1 MSDSEQANAEMR
13 PRSRLLESAAY
24 VLLLVGPFIMNG
36 MLVLFGSLSQEF
48 VVNPSELMIA
58 IPAFMF
64 PFAILQL
71 FSGAIS
77 DVTGR
82 APVIMGGVSMSAAG
96 LAIAATSTS
105 VVTFATAHLI
115 MGIGW
120 GFINPVVIALVTDLT
135 LPRNVPVKMGIIG
148 AVGSIGVA
156 LGPFAAGLIVR
167 FGWRWFYASLLA
179 VSFLVLPTI
188 ALAKKPMHAPQAKSG
203 MRVFASHI
211 VQEWRRPAVLL
222 LMLMGFMFAQ
232 TYLATVV
239 WTSRALTGLI
249 SDQTLGNLLM
259 ASGLAAAVVG
269 VIAGQL
275 TKRNGVRS
283 PLIVGVAALI
293 LSGFV
298 LTSIDDLGN
307 PSSLPSITVALLAVA
322 VAAGMLYPVSIYYSQ
337 LLSPERRG
345 ALAGLL
351 MSAQFIGN
359 ALLPTIYE
367 PFFRVGPRTLFEA
380 ILGAS
385 MVYLVVA
392 AALYKKAPLKSQK
405 QS

>member
-1 MSDSEQANAEMR
+1 
-13 PRSRLLESAAY
+13 
-24 VLLLVGPFIMNG
+24 
-36 MLVLFGSLSQEF
+36 
-48 VVNPSELMIA
+48 MIA
-58 IPAFMF
+58 IPAFMV
-64 PFAILQL
+64 PFALLQL

-82 APVIMGGVSMSAAG
+82 APVIMGGVSMSAVG
-96 LAIAATSTS
+96 LAISATSTS
-105 VVTFATAHLI
+105 VVTFATAHII

-120 GFINPVVIALVTDLT
+120 GFINPAAIALVTDLT
-135 LPRNVPVKMGIIG
+135 PSRNVPAKMGIIG

-156 LGPFAAGLIVR
+156 LGPFAAGLIVK
-167 FGWRWFYASLLA
+167 FGWRWFYASLLV
-179 VSFLVLPTI
+179 VSFLVLPAV
-188 ALAKKPMHAPQAKSG
+188 ALARKPMPTQQTKSG
-203 MRVFASHI
+203 VRAFASHI
-211 VQEWRRPAVLL
+211 AQEWRRPAVIL

-275 TKRNGVRS
+275 TKRKGVRS
-283 PLIVGVAALI
+283 PLTVGIAALI
-293 LSGFV
+293 GSSLI
-298 LTSIDDLGN
+298 LTSINDLGD
-307 PSSLPSITVALLAVA
+307 PSNLPSITVALLVVA
-322 VAAGMLYPVSIYYSQ
+322 VAAGTLYPVSIYYSQ
-337 LLSPERRG
+337 MLSPERRG

-359 ALLPTIYE
+359 AILPTLYQ
-367 PFFRVGPRTLFEA
+367 PFFRAGTRMLFGA

-385 MVYLVVA
+385 VLYLIVA
-392 AALYKKAPLKSQK
+392 AALYKKAPLKLQK

>member
-1 MSDSEQANAEMR
+1 
-13 PRSRLLESAAY
+13 LLESAAY

-48 VVNPSELMIA
+48 VVDPSEVMIA
-58 IPAFMF
+58 IPAFMV
-64 PFAILQL
+64 PFALLQL

-82 APVIMGGVSMSAAG
+82 APVIMGGVSMSAIG
-96 LAIAATSTS
+96 LALSATSTS
-105 VVTFATAHLI
+105 VVTYATAHVI

-120 GFINPVVIALVTDLT
+120 GFINPAAIALVTDLT
-135 LPRNVPVKMGIIG
+135 PSRNVPAKMGIIG

-156 LGPFAAGLIVR
+156 LGPFAAGLIVK
-167 FGWRWFYASLLA
+167 FGWRWFYASLLV
-179 VSFLVLPTI
+179 VSFLVLPAI
-188 ALAKKPMHAPQAKSG
+188 ALARKPMHEPQAESAV
-203 MRVFASHI
+203 RAFASHI
-211 VQEWRRPAVLL
+211 AQEWHRPAVLL
-222 LMLMGFMFAQ
+222 LMFMGFMFAQ

-239 WTSRALTGLI
+239 WMSRALTGLI

-275 TKRNGVRS
+275 TKRKGVRS
-283 PLIVGVAALI
+283 PLIVGIAALI
-293 LSGFV
+293 GSSLV
-298 LTSIDDLGN
+298 LTSINDLEN
-307 PSSLPSITVALLAVA
+307 PSSLPSITIALLVVA
-322 VAAGMLYPVSIYYSQ
+322 VAAGTLYPVSIYYSQ
-337 LLSPERRG
+337 MLSPERRG

-367 PFFRVGPRTLFEA
+367 PFFRAGTRMLFGA

-385 MVYLVVA
+385 VLYLIVA
-392 AALYKKAPLKSQK
+392 AALYRKAPLKSQK